1 MASILLPELS
11 ALIASHLHQRD
22 LSPLVRVN
30 SEYRTA
36 YTPHLWETL
45 NVSGRSH
52 ATTFKTPATQ
62 QALHRYCHHIRTI
75 RSRPPDMHFLALLHD
90 IPALCN
96 LTRFTFLPQYWY
108 EQSVVSLVLVL
119 KRNEGLRF
127 LTVQSPS
134 LQHGDGERLLL
145 AVAESLPRLKELDLS
160 LAHDKVLSPNVVRTF
175 LETLSADL
183 ETLTLGASFCG
194 GMQGNPNFAT
204 LGKPVEGSRSHP
216 KLRIFNLSTR
226 CDADKDLMIVPAV
239 LLTFLQGCP
248 NLESVDDGL
257 ITLKNYRSWIFAYP
271 VILDVLSQRT
281 TELTYLRQECNIPLG
296 FNYNNPMRD
305 FDMADIISSLGKR
318 NGIQEGWN
326 ILSLM
331 TGQQPRP
338 ACGRALVKA
347 SMRGLRKLI
356 LDGGA
361 GISSRDIQAI
371 FQHGRSL
378 RVFRPYALPPLLA
391 SHCIRNPWSCTRLTI
406 LNLQISGI
414 PRPDIQ
420 IDFMGRPIPPGT
432 SPLHSGTMEESRALQ
447 RKVYTQLGSLTCLR
461 ELTLGNDSFVSS
473 LIIDDNAKDGPV
485 YFDPCFQSD
494 CLEMSLASGLA
505 LLSGLQALQKLRVN
519 NMDHRLGAEE
529 VKWIDMT
536 LPNLQILG
544 GLRRTE
550 WPGSSISQSR
560 SNDMIPFG
568 RPFGAGPAAL
578 QCNVGFKF
586 E

>member
-11 ALIASHLHQRD
+11 ALIASHLHQHD

-30 SEYRTA
+30 SEYRRA
-36 YTPHLWETL
+36 YTPYLWKTL
-45 NVSGRSH
+45 NVSGHSH
-52 ATTFKTPATQ
+52 ATTFKTPETQ

-75 RSRPPDMHFLALLHD
+75 RSRPPDMHFLAVLHD

-119 KRNEGLRF
+119 RRNVGLRF
-127 LTVQSPS
+127 LTVQCPS

-145 AVAESLPRLKELDLS
+145 SVAESLPRLRELDLS
-160 LAHDKVLSPNVVRTF
+160 MAHDKVLRPDAVRTF
-175 LETLSADL
+175 LENLSADL
-183 ETLTLGASFCG
+183 ETLTLSVSFCG
-194 GMQGNPNFAT
+194 GMQSNPNFET
-204 LGKPVEGSRSHP
+204 LGRPVEGSRSHP
-216 KLRIFNLSTR
+216 KLRILNLSTR

-239 LLTFLQGCP
+239 LLTFLRGCQ
-248 NLESVDDGL
+248 NLETVDDDL
-257 ITLKNYRSWIFAYP
+257 ITLKNYRSWIFSYP
-271 VILDVLSQRT
+271 VILDVLLQRT
-281 TELTYLRQECNIPLG
+281 TELTHLRQECNIPLG
-296 FNYNNPMRD
+296 FNYNNPRRD
-305 FDMADIISSLGKR
+305 TEMAQIISSLGKR

-347 SMRGLRKLI
+347 SKHGLRKLV

-361 GISSRDIQAI
+361 GISSQDIQSI

-391 SHCIRNPWSCTRLTI
+391 SDCIRCPWSCTKLTT

-432 SPLHSGTMEESRALQ
+432 SPLHNGTMEESRVLQ

-473 LIIDDNAKDGPV
+473 LIVDDNGKDGPV
-485 YFDPCFQSD
+485 YFDPRFQSD

-529 VKWIDMT
+529 VQWIDKT

-544 GLRRTE
+544 GLRTTA